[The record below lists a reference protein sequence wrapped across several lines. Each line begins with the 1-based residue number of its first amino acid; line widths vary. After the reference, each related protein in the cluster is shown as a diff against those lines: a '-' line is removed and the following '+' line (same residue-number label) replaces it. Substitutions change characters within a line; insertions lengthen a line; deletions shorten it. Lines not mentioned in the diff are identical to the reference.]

1 MLHLVSAAAGK
12 DVRIGTYT
20 LITGAQPTVT
30 AAMHVDMTKVTTPA
44 TVRAFAERPVCTTP
58 LYINVQDQPV
68 VTEINKPIPFRGH
81 QQTAVE
87 VPPPQQVT
95 AKFSSQSL
103 HQILHT
109 YAAVAAEMPRKNSVR
124 LLDHRLG

>member
-30 AAMHVDMTKVTTPA
+30 AAMHVDMTKVTTPT

-58 LYINVQDQPV
+58 LYIVQDQSV

-87 VPPPQQVT
+87 VPAPQQVT
-95 AKFSSQSL
+95 AKFSIHSL